1 VKAILVLFAAVTVGC
16 ASSQDIGK
24 DKYYHFAAGA
34 TTAAVANEMELPRV
48 ASSFAAGFAKE
59 TYDYIQNGQFDAK
72 DLVATTLG
80 GIVVNY
86 IIKLIKNKKNVEINK
101 KIPEG
106 HMGPFME
113 QNRS

>member
-1 VKAILVLFAAVTVGC
+1 VKIILVLFAAVTVGC

-34 TTAAVANEMELPRV
+34 TTAVVANEMELPKV
-48 ASSFAAGFAKE
+48 ASAFAAGFAKE
-59 TYDYIQNGQFDAK
+59 SYDYIRYGRFDAK

-86 IIKLIKNKKNVEINK
+86 IIKLLKKKKNVEINK
-101 KIPEG
+101 KIPKG
-106 HMGPFME
+106 RMGLIME
-113 QNRS
+113 

>member
-1 VKAILVLFAAVTVGC
+1 MGVFVGC

-34 TTAAVANEMELPRV
+34 TTAAVANEMELPKV

-59 TYDYIQNGQFDAK
+59 TYDYIRNGQFDAK

-86 IIKLIKNKKNVEINK
+86 IIKLIKKKKHVEINEE
-101 KIPEG
+101 IPKG
-106 HMGPFME
+106 HLGTIME
-113 QNRS
+113 

>member
-1 VKAILVLFAAVTVGC
+1 VKTILVLFAAVIVGC

-34 TTAAVANEMELPRV
+34 TTAAVANEMELPKV

-59 TYDYIQNGQFDAK
+59 MYDYIRNGQFDAK

-86 IIKLIKNKKNVEINK
+86 FKRSTK
-101 KIPEG
+101 KI
-106 HMGPFME
+106 
-113 QNRS
+113 

>member
-1 VKAILVLFAAVTVGC
+1 MGC
-16 ASSQDIGK
+16 ASAQNIGK

-59 TYDYIQNGQFDAK
+59 SYDYIRNGQFDAK

-86 IIKLIKNKKNVEINK
+86 IIKLLKKKKHVEINK
-101 KIPEG
+101 EIPEG
-106 HMGPFME
+106 RMGPIME
-113 QNRS
+113 QN

>member
-1 VKAILVLFAAVTVGC
+1 MAVFVGC
-16 ASSQDIGK
+16 ASVQDIGK

-34 TTAAVANEMELPRV
+34 TTAAVANEMQLPRV

-59 TYDYIQNGQFDAK
+59 SYDYIRNGHFDAK

-86 IIKLIKNKKNVEINK
+86 IIKLLKKKKHVEINEE
-101 KIPEG
+101 IPKG
-106 HMGPFME
+106 RLGTIME
-113 QNRS
+113 

>member
-1 VKAILVLFAAVTVGC
+1 MKAILVLFAAVTVGC

-34 TTAAVANEMELPRV
+34 TTAAVANEMELPKV

-59 TYDYIQNGQFDAK
+59 TYDYIQNGQFDAI

-86 IIKLIKNKKNVEINK
+86 IIKLTKKKKNVEINK
-101 KIPEG
+101 EVSKGRLGTI
-106 HMGPFME
+106 ME
-113 QNRS
+113 

>member
-1 VKAILVLFAAVTVGC
+1 MAVTVGC

-34 TTAAVANEMELPRV
+34 TTAAVANEMELPKV

-59 TYDYIQNGQFDAK
+59 TYDYIRNGQFDAK

-86 IIKLIKNKKNVEINK
+86 IIKLIKKKKHVEINEE
-101 KIPEG
+101 IPKG
-106 HMGPFME
+106 HLGTIME
-113 QNRS
+113 

>member
-1 VKAILVLFAAVTVGC
+1 MKTILVLFAVVTVGC

-34 TTAAVANEMELPRV
+34 TTAAVANEMELPKV

-59 TYDYIQNGQFDAK
+59 TYDYIRNGQFDAK

-86 IIKLIKNKKNVEINK
+86 IIKLTKKKKNVEINK
-101 KIPEG
+101 EVSKGRLGTI
-106 HMGPFME
+106 ME
-113 QNRS
+113 